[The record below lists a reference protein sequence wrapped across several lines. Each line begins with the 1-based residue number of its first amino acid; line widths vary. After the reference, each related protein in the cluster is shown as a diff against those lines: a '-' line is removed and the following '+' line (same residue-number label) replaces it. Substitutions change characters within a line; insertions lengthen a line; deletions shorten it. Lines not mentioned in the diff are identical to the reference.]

1 MLRVTTQYCA
11 EAIKQYFSET
21 LHREDYYSQGTE
33 VPGVWNGKG
42 IERLGLAKNVGQSEF
57 YRLTDNLH
65 PSRESSLTP
74 RTKPG
79 RRIGYDFCFNVPKSV
94 SATWALTGDEK
105 ILWAFRKTVWQ
116 TMEEIEQ
123 EMQTRVRR
131 DGANHDR
138 HTGNMVWAEYLHYTT
153 RPIDGVPDPHIHMH
167 CFVFNCTYDN
177 EEQRWKAGQFH
188 DILKVAPAFQATY
201 FSHLASNLVESGYPI
216 RRTEF
221 AFEID
226 GVPESVNKKL
236 SRRTEYIESLAADLG
251 FEDKQ
256 KAKLGARTRERKRD
270 EQQLDELKRGWAD
283 RLDADELAAVESVG
297 LNEQAELEHELEQQN
312 LVESLRNHE
321 WAKRAESH
329 ETAESNDTGSDTH
342 QERHRPW
349 GPHLLVSLSAN
360 NAVKAAAAQLF
371 HFEAVVTEPR
381 LREAALKLSYG
392 RATPQQIREAI
403 QKRPE
408 LVERTIEGR
417 TYITTHEAVR
427 DERFLVDFARKGRGA
442 KRALGL
448 FTISM
453 AGFRLDAR
461 EKEVLRELLSSK
473 DRITLFKHT
482 GPSRRPE
489 LSRAAMTS
497 VQESGH
503 KLFVVTPSTVSARQ
517 AEEDYG
523 LDRVYTVNQLIDDE
537 MMPEKLKGWGKG
549 FKLIWVEDAGRL
561 GTRSVSALAR
571 LAKETGARIVLSGDS
586 ARARSHQRGDPFRV
600 LRDEAGLTSVEYNV
614 MQEKQNSLERALQ
627 TIQWAGGEA
636 SLTSLKDAE
645 LVHISGE
652 DTLAEDAASYYIEQ
666 HELGRKPLL
675 VTPGYRTLG
684 RLVHSVR
691 TKLRDLGALKGRE
704 RSVLQLRPYSLSDSA
719 MRKSE
724 SYRKGLIIEFHKPS
738 RGFRSG
744 DRTRVM
750 GVDSTGGV
758 WVWSRFLTPERL
770 NLGHNSRFTVH
781 TVNRAQLAVGDRIR
795 VTRYTRAALGRPLR
809 SNSVVT
815 VKAFNPLGDIVVDGM
830 RVLSRRFGHFEHDYA
845 TTHYGL
851 KGRRADSIGF
861 IAEAGDYANAEAK
874 DVVAA
879 GEASKKSFRVIAD
892 DEVGLT
898 NLLAFERP
906 VTSAIDLEDRLDELD
921 LEMQDYEHIF
931 NRTQTQS
938 MRGYGYGR

>member
-21 LHREDYYSQGTE
+21 LHHEDYYSQGTE

-42 IERLGLAKNVGQSEF
+42 TERLGLEKNVGRNEF

-65 PSRESSLTP
+65 PSRDSSLTP

-94 SATWALTGDEK
+94 SATWAMNGDEK
-105 ILWAFRKTVWQ
+105 ILWAFRKSVWQ
-116 TMEEIEQ
+116 TMEEIEKD
-123 EMQTRVRR
+123 MQTRVRR

-138 HTGNMVWAEYLHYTT
+138 HTGNMIWAEYLHYTT

-167 CFVFNCTYDN
+167 CFVFNCTFDE

-201 FSHLASNLVESGYPI
+201 FSHFASNLIEIGYPI

-226 GVPESVNKKL
+226 GVPESANKKL

-256 KAKLGARTRERKRD
+256 KASLGVRTRERKRD
-270 EQQLDELKRGWAD
+270 ELRIDDLRKVWAD
-283 RLDADELAAVESVG
+283 RLDAEELAAIESVG
-297 LNEQAELEHELEQQN
+297 QNKQADPERELEQQN
-312 LVESLRNHE
+312 LVELLRNDE
-321 WAKRAESH
+321 WSKRAEAR
-329 ETAESNDTGSDTH
+329 ETAESKEPASDPH

-349 GPHLLVSLSAN
+349 GPQLLVSLSAN

-417 TYITTHEAVR
+417 TYITTHEAVK
-427 DERFLVDFARKGRGA
+427 DERFLVDFARNGRGA

-448 FTISM
+448 FTLSM

-461 EKEVLRELLSSK
+461 EKEVLRELLNSK

-517 AEEDYG
+517 AEQDYG
-523 LDRVYTVNQLIDDE
+523 LDRVYTVNQFIDDK
-537 MMPEKLKGWGKG
+537 MMPEKLKEWGKG

-561 GTRSVSALAR
+561 GTRSVAALAR
-571 LAKETGARIVLSGDS
+571 LAKASGARILLSGDS
-586 ARARSHQRGDPFRV
+586 GRARSQERGDPFRV

-614 MQEKQNSLERALQ
+614 MQEKQNGLERALHA
-627 TIQWAGGEA
+627 IQWSGGEA
-636 SLTSLKDAE
+636 AMRNLKDAD
-645 LVHISGE
+645 LVQISGE
-652 DTLAEDAASYYIEQ
+652 DTLARDAASYYIEQ
-666 HELGRKPLL
+666 HQLGRKPLL
-675 VTPGYRTLG
+675 VTPGLRTMG
-684 RLVHSVR
+684 RLVEAVR
-691 TKLRDLGALKGRE
+691 AKLRDQGVLKGRE
-704 RSVLQLRPYSLSDSA
+704 RSVLQLRPCSWGDS
-719 MRKSE
+719 MKRKSE
-724 SYRKGLIIEFHKPS
+724 SYRKGLIIEFHRPS

-770 NLGHNSRFTVH
+770 KLGHSNRFTVH
-781 TVNRAQLAVGDRIR
+781 EVNRAHLAVGDRIR
-795 VTRYTRAALGRPLR
+795 VTRHTRAALGRPLR

-815 VKAFNPLGDIVVDGM
+815 VNAFNPRGDIVVDGM
-830 RVLSRRFGHFEHDYA
+830 RILNRNFGHFEHDYV

-861 IAEAGDYANAEAK
+861 IAEAGEYAKAEAK

-879 GEASKKSFRVIAD
+879 GEASKKSFQVFAD

-931 NRTQTQS
+931 NRTQSQS
-938 MRGYGYGR
+938 LKGYGYGR

>member
-11 EAIKQYFSET
+11 EAIKQYFSEA
-21 LHREDYYSQGTE
+21 LHHEDYYSQGTE

-42 IERLGLAKNVGQSEF
+42 AERLGLAKNVGQSEF

-65 PSRESSLTP
+65 PSRDSSLTP

-94 SATWALTGDEK
+94 STTWALHGDEK
-105 ILWAFRKTVWQ
+105 ILWAFRKSVWQ
-116 TMEEIEQ
+116 TMEEIEL
-123 EMQTRVRR
+123 ETQTRVRR

-153 RPIDGVPDPHIHMH
+153 RPIDGIPDPHIHMH
-167 CFVFNCTYDN
+167 CFVFNCTYDKD
-177 EEQRWKAGQFH
+177 EHRWKAGQFH
-188 DILKVAPAFQATY
+188 DILKVAPTFQATY
-201 FSHLASNLVESGYPI
+201 FSHFASNLVEIGYPI

-226 GVPESVNKKL
+226 GVPETANKKL

-256 KAKLGARTRERKRD
+256 KASLGVRTRERKRD
-270 EQQLDELKRGWAD
+270 ELRIDDLRKVWAD
-283 RLDADELAAVESVG
+283 RLDAEELAAIESAG
-297 LNEQAELEHELEQQN
+297 LNKQAEPERKLEQQN
-312 LVESLRNHE
+312 LVESLRNDE
-321 WAKRAESH
+321 WSKRADARETTDSKES
-329 ETAESNDTGSDTH
+329 ASDAH
-342 QERHRPW
+342 LEGHRPW

-381 LREAALKLSYG
+381 LREAALKMSYG
-392 RATPQQIREAI
+392 HATPQQIKEAI

-417 TYITTHEAVR
+417 TYITTHEAVK
-427 DERFLVDFARKGRGA
+427 DERFLVDFARNGRGA

-448 FTISM
+448 FTLSM

-461 EKEVLRELLSSK
+461 EKEVLRELLNSK

-517 AEEDYG
+517 AEQDYG
-523 LDRVYTVNQLIDDE
+523 LDRVFTVNQLIDGK
-537 MMPEKLKGWGKG
+537 MMPEKLKEWGKG

-561 GTRSVSALAR
+561 GTRSVAALAR
-571 LAKETGARIVLSGDS
+571 LAKATGARILLSGDS
-586 ARARSHQRGDPFRV
+586 GRARSQERGDPFRV

-614 MQEKQNSLERALQ
+614 MQEKQNGLERALH
-627 TIQWAGGEA
+627 TIQWSGGEA
-636 SLTSLKDAE
+636 AMRALKDAQ
-645 LVHISGE
+645 LVHISGD
-652 DTLAEDAASYYIEQ
+652 DTLARDAASYYIEQ

-675 VTPGYRTLG
+675 VTPGLRTMG
-684 RLVHSVR
+684 RLVKAVR
-691 TKLRDLGALKGRE
+691 TKLRDQGVLKGRE
-704 RSVLQLRPYSLSDSA
+704 RSVLQLRPCSWGDSIK
-719 MRKSE
+719 RRSE
-724 SYRKGLIIEFHKPS
+724 NYRKGLIIEFHQPS

-770 NLGHNSRFTVH
+770 KLGHSSRFTVH
-781 TVNRAQLAVGDRIR
+781 TVNRAHLAVGDRIR
-795 VTRYTRAALGRPLR
+795 VTRHTRAALGRPLR

-815 VKAFNPLGDIVVDGM
+815 VNAFNPRGDIVVDGM
-830 RVLSRRFGHFEHDYA
+830 RILNRNFGHFEHDYV

-861 IAEAGDYANAEAK
+861 IAEAGEYAKAEAK

-879 GEASKKSFRVIAD
+879 GEASKKSFQVFAD

-906 VTSAIDLEDRLDELD
+906 VTSAIDVEDRLDELD

-931 NRTQTQS
+931 NRTQSQS
-938 MRGYGYGR
+938 LKGYGYGR